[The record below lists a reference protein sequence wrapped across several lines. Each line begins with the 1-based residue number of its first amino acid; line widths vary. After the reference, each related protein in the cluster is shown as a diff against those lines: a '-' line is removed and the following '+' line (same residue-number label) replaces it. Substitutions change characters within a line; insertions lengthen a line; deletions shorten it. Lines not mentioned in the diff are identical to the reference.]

1 MKKQT
6 KRSVLTGLLLLAAG
20 VGTLDSKTLAEEAL
34 DPSQEGRVA
43 PPTILEGLIEPWEDL
58 SIGVGVEGV
67 VEEVFVQRGQRVLKG
82 DLIARLE
89 SSVEQAQFDL
99 SIATST
105 MTAALEGAQIRERLA
120 QIRAERHRQLFEEG
134 AVTREELDLALSEEE
149 LGAVAVQDA
158 KNGLLRSE
166 LDAKVM
172 KAILARRTVKSPVD
186 GVVVERF
193 LSPGE
198 LVNRAGSGDVVRIA
212 QVHPL
217 KIDVIAP
224 LSLFGEVKAGQR
236 ALVSPEDPIGGVH
249 EATVKVVDPI
259 VDAASGTF
267 RIRLELPNED
277 FTVPS
282 GVRCRV
288 QIEG

>member
-20 VGTLDSKTLAEEAL
+20 VGTSDSKTLAEEAL

-67 VEEVFVQRGQRVLKG
+67 VEEVFVQRGQRVLKD

>member
-43 PPTILEGLIEPWEDL
+43 PPTVLEGLIEPWEDL

>member
-6 KRSVLTGLLLLAAG
+6 KRRVMTGLLLLAAG
-20 VGTLDSKTLAEEAL
+20 VGTVDSKTHATEAL
-34 DPSQEGRVA
+34 DASQDGRLT
-43 PPTILEGLIEPWEDL
+43 PPTMLEGLIEPWEDL
-58 SIGVGVEGV
+58 SIGMGVEGV

-89 SSVEQAQFDL
+89 SSVEQAQYDL
-99 SIATST
+99 AVATSE
-105 MTAALEGAQIRERLA
+105 MKAALEAAQVRERLA
-120 QIRAERHRQLFEEG
+120 GVRAERTRQLFEEG
-134 AVTREELDLALSEEE
+134 AVTREELEQAISEEE
-149 LGAVAVQDA
+149 LGALNVQEA
-158 KNGLLRSE
+158 RNAILRAE

-172 KAILARRTVKSPVD
+172 WALLERRTVKSPVD
-186 GVVVERF
+186 GVIVERF

-224 LSLFGEVKAGQR
+224 LSLFGAVKAGQR
-236 ALVSPEDPIGGVH
+236 ALVSPENPIGGVH
-249 EATVKVVDPI
+249 EATVKTVDPLL
-259 VDAASGTF
+259 DAASGTF
-267 RIRLELPNED
+267 RIRLELPNVD
-277 FTVPS
+277 FAVPA

-288 QIEG
+288 QLQD

>member
-20 VGTLDSKTLAEEAL
+20 VGTSDSKTLAEEAL

-43 PPTILEGLIEPWEDL
+43 PPTVLEGLIEPWEDL

>member
-20 VGTLDSKTLAEEAL
+20 VGTSDSKTLAEEAL